1 MKVVYFITASKEGK
15 GGHYHSLNE
24 TAKIFNKYEDIEIIS
39 IGVNRSPVLDHF
51 DDKYTHLTFKNIL
64 STSLRALEIVR
75 KKKPDVLHA
84 FDINSFYYARIISII
99 TNTPVLITLCGGKN
113 PKFFPFSHE
122 IVLYSLENLKFIE
135 KKNKFKESN
144 LSLIPNRASA
154 TQQNNS
160 NIEDI
165 KRNLKTDFPI
175 VLRIARFSSLHEDS
189 ILQSIKLVEFLRNE
203 GVETQLLVVG
213 YVKDKKIF
221 EDLSKYQ
228 SEYITFITDEKYT
241 VKASQLIDIADFVVG
256 TGRGFMEAALLGKTM
271 LAPTSNIKTPIVV
284 NQENVSLVSDTNFS
298 NRYFEKRPEKLIMD
312 EILKTFSSKDKE
324 NLIDFAKE
332 NFSSE
337 KIYDKYLPIYLRAK
351 TAKILPLDIAYQ
363 IAIIIRPKEKLRSVF
378 KKFRYL
384 SYSGH

>member
-24 TAKIFNKYEDIEIIS
+24 TAKIFNKHEDIEIIS
-39 IGVNRSPVLDHF
+39 IGINRSPVLNHF
-51 DDKYTHLTFKNIL
+51 GEKYTHLNFKNVF
-64 STSLRALEIVR
+64 STSLKVLEVVR

-135 KKNKFKESN
+135 KKNKFKNSN

-154 TQQNNS
+154 TQQNN
-160 NIEDI
+160 NYIESI
-165 KRNLKTDFPI
+165 KKNLRTDFPI

-203 GVETQLLVVG
+203 GVEVQLLVVG

-221 EDLSKYQ
+221 EDLSQYQ
-228 SEYITFITDEKYT
+228 SEYITFITDEEYT

-256 TGRGFMEAALLGKTM
+256 TGRSFMEAALLGKTM
-271 LAPTSNIKTPIVV
+271 LAPTSNIKYPIIV
-284 NQENVSLVSDTNFS
+284 NKENVSLVSSTNFS
-298 NRYFEKRPEKLIMD
+298 NRYFEKRSEKLIMD
-312 EILKTFSSKDKE
+312 EILKIFSSKNKE

-351 TAKILPLDIAYQ
+351 PAKFLPLDIAYQ
-363 IAIIIRPKEKLRSVF
+363 AAIIIKPKQKLRVILR
-378 KKFRYL
+378 KMKYL
-384 SYSGH
+384 KHS

>member
-24 TAKIFNKYEDIEIIS
+24 TAKIFNKHEDIEIIS
-39 IGVNRSPVLDHF
+39 IGINRSPVLNHF
-51 DDKYTHLTFKNIL
+51 GEKYTHLNFKNVF
-64 STSLRALEIVR
+64 STSLKVLEVVR

-122 IVLYSLENLKFIE
+122 IVFYSLENLKFIE
-135 KKNKFKESN
+135 KKNKFKNSN

-154 TQQNNS
+154 TQQNDNY
-160 NIEDI
+160 IESI
-165 KRNLKTDFPI
+165 KKNLRTDFPI

-203 GVETQLLVVG
+203 GVEVQLLVVG

-221 EDLSKYQ
+221 EDLSQYQ
-228 SEYITFITDEKYT
+228 SEYITFITDEEYT

-271 LAPTSNIKTPIVV
+271 LAPTSNIKYPIIV
-284 NQENVSLVSDTNFS
+284 NKENVSLVSSTNFS
-298 NRYFEKRPEKLIMD
+298 NRYFEKRSEKLIMD
-312 EILKTFSSKDKE
+312 EILKIFSSKNKE

-351 TAKILPLDIAYQ
+351 PAKFLPLDIAYQ
-363 IAIIIRPKEKLRSVF
+363 AAIIIKPKQKLRVILR
-378 KKFRYL
+378 KMKYL
-384 SYSGH
+384 KHS